1 MYINCNN
8 SRIFLCSKLTMYNI
22 MIGCFCPANII
33 FSYASSNLFIL
44 SYKIRWKTEINYV
57 DFDTAIFR
65 FSTLF
70 THLQAYDSMEFF
82 KRKRKE
88 RFGMFKHCIFNQTC
102 SRVLESKS
110 FSGEDNSWIPY
121 ITVQSNIRSTARS
134 ATRGTKRGLD

>member
-8 SRIFLCSKLTMYNI
+8 SRIFLCFKLTIYNI

-33 FSYASSNLFIL
+33 FSYASSNLHI
-44 SYKIRWKTEINYV
+44 KYV
-57 DFDTAIFR
+57 ERRRLIMLCIDFDTAIFR

-70 THLQAYDSMEFF
+70 THLQAYDSMEFS

-121 ITVQSNIRSTARS
+121 ITVQSNIRTTARS
-134 ATRGTKRGLD
+134 AARGTKRGFD